1 MFYVIHLLLAS
12 LLLSLLV
19 KDNDKA
25 IGRRASSYNLHLHF
39 TLSRCVCISFV
50 LFYVLLSEV
59 RYSKNKNFLSS
70 L

>member
-50 LFYVLLSEV
+50 LFYENTNVTSV
-59 RYSKNKNFLSS
+59 GSTVQ
-70 L
+70 

>member
-50 LFYVLLSEV
+50 LFYENTTSVGSNVTV
-59 RYSKNKNFLSS
+59 RI
-70 L
+70 